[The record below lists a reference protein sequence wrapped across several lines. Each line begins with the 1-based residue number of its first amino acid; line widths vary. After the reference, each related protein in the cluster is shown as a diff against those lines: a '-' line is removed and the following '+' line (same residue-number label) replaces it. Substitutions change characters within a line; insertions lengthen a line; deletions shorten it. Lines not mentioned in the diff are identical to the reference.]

1 MKRTTFFFCFFMLS
15 ALNNVFAQKIRETS
29 FAFGINKTSS
39 PVQHNYWNENPSP
52 TYLTFNATKSWYNN
66 DHRFSIRKEAGLNLQ
81 YSTINLDSGGLG
93 GHSYY
98 SGNITSL
105 FADAALLVQLRINS
119 RLALA
124 FGPEAEYLL
133 IGCNNLNISYSTM
146 LTKPPSSGEISKSG
160 LNRDYFNKPAYGIK
174 FRLFETGF
182 IDKTT
187 IGLNFS
193 YLWTK
198 SELSNFYAAN
208 YTRISF
214 FIGFRKGNGEKS
226 LEE

>member
-1 MKRTTFFFCFFMLS
+1 MKLFTFFFCFLMLS
-15 ALNNVFAQKIRETS
+15 ALNNVFGQKIRETS

-81 YSTINLDSGGLG
+81 YSNINLDSGGLG
-93 GHSYY
+93 GHNYY

-105 FADAALLVQLRINS
+105 FADAALLVQMRINS
-119 RLALA
+119 RLTLA
-124 FGPEAEYLL
+124 IGPEAEYLL
-133 IGCNNLNISYSTM
+133 IGYTNIRESYYY
-146 LTKPPSSGEISKSG
+146 KNVDHYISGANRTVG
-160 LNRDYFNKPAYGIK
+160 LNRDYFNQPAYGIK
-174 FRLFETGF
+174 FRLFETG
-182 IDKTT
+182 IIEKTT

-198 SELSNFYAAN
+198 SEFSNFYAAN

-214 FIGFRKGNGEKS
+214 VIGFRKGVDEKP
-226 LEE
+226 LAE

>member
-1 MKRTTFFFCFFMLS
+1 MKRFTFCFCFFMLS
-15 ALNNVFAQKIRETS
+15 ALNNVCGQKISETS
-29 FAFGINKTSS
+29 FALGINKTSS
-39 PVQHNYWNENPSP
+39 PVQHNYWNENASP
-52 TYLTFNATKSWYNN
+52 TYLTFNATKSWYND

-119 RLALA
+119 SLTLAI
-124 FGPEAEYLL
+124 GPEAEYLL
-133 IGCNNLNISYSTM
+133 IGYNNLKISYSTM
-146 LTKPPSSGEISKSG
+146 LTNPPSSGEIRKNG
-160 LNRDYFNKPAYGIK
+160 INRDYFNKPAYGIK

-182 IDKTT
+182 IDKTP

-198 SELSNFYAAN
+198 SESSNFYAAN
-208 YTRISF
+208 YTRISLV
-214 FIGFRKGNGEKS
+214 IGLRKGVVEKP
-226 LEE
+226 LAE